1 MPKGAGIGR
10 EVSGQMAT
18 IVDVARRAGV
28 STSTVSHVINK
39 TRYVSAEVTARVYQA
54 IEELDYKPNAVA
66 RSLRTRESRIIGVV
80 VSDITNPFFT
90 ASVRAIEEKAS
101 EHGYSI
107 ILCDTGEDPAR
118 ELRYLNILL
127 RRQVDGI
134 IVAPSHENAPVI
146 ESIVQA
152 GTPVVLLDREVTS
165 LPVDVVKC
173 DNESGSL
180 QAVSYLIRC
189 GHRRIGIVAGRID
202 VSTGAQRLAGYKKA
216 LEQHGIGVLPE
227 LIKVG
232 DYTFDSGYKKTQELL
247 SLEPR
252 PTALF
257 VCNNQMSLG
266 AVMAIR
272 DAGLTIPGD
281 VSVIGYDD
289 SEWARLMEPPLTVV
303 AQPVHELGT
312 RAAEVLIRRI
322 QGTDSVEPSLLTLPV
337 DFRERGSCKTL
348 RH

>member
-1 MPKGAGIGR
+1 M
-10 EVSGQMAT
+10 
-18 IVDVARRAGV
+18 

-80 VSDITNPFFT
+80 VSDITNPFT

-180 QAVSYLIRC
+180 QAVSYLI
-189 GHRRIGIVAGRID
+189 GVHRRIGIVAGRID
-202 VSTGAQRLAGYKKA
+202 VSIGAQRLAGY
-216 LEQHGIGVLPE
+216 
-227 LIKVG
+227 
-232 DYTFDSGYKKTQELL
+232 
-247 SLEPR
+247 
-252 PTALF
+252 
-257 VCNNQMSLG
+257 
-266 AVMAIR
+266 
-272 DAGLTIPGD
+272 
-281 VSVIGYDD
+281 
-289 SEWARLMEPPLTVV
+289 
-303 AQPVHELGT
+303 
-312 RAAEVLIRRI
+312 
-322 QGTDSVEPSLLTLPV
+322 
-337 DFRERGSCKTL
+337 